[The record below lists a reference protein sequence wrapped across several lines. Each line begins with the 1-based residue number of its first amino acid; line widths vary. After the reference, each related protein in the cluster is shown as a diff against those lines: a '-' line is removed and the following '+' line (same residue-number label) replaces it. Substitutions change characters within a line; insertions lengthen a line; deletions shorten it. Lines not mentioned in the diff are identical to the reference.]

1 MVVPWLR
8 PGIED
13 RRNRA
18 KDRVDRGQV
27 GSLSPIA
34 FETREREV
42 TACGLAPMSERDHV
56 VDLMREGKV
65 VFMDATVFAA
75 ASGSFEDLSAQ
86 RGGDRQPSHPIR
98 PALPTL
104 SARVP

>member
-34 FETREREV
+34 FEAGEREV
-42 TACGLAPMSERDHV
+42 VARGLAPCR
-56 VDLMREGKV
+56 
-65 VFMDATVFAA
+65 
-75 ASGSFEDLSAQ
+75 
-86 RGGDRQPSHPIR
+86 RGITWSI
-98 PALPTL
+98 
-104 SARVP
+104 